1 MGRRP
6 FVAGN
11 WKMHGTSKTI
21 ARLLEGLRRG
31 CDRAETAELVVFPPY
46 IFIPQCKEVLLRT
59 QISWG
64 AQDVSEHKIGA
75 YTSEISARMLRDF
88 LCRYVIVGH
97 SERRWKLND
106 ETNESVAR
114 KVRRALENG
123 IRPILC
129 IGESK
134 AQHEAGETFEIVQE
148 QLAVVLRMHDNRA
161 AVSLSGMVIAYE
173 PIWAVGTGKNAS
185 PIQAETV
192 HAAIRKQLRQHDVT
206 LAEDTRIVYGG
217 SVKPENARALFT
229 MANIDGALVGKA
241 SLKAEQFLQIGEQ
254 CNQL

>member
-11 WKMHGTSKTI
+11 WKMHGTSETI
-21 ARLLEGLRRG
+21 AKLLEGLKRG
-31 CDRAETAELVVFPPY
+31 CERVEIAELVVFPPY

-64 AQDVSEHKIGA
+64 AQDVSEHKDGA
-75 YTSEISARMLRDF
+75 YTSEISATMLRDF
-88 LCRYVIVGH
+88 LCRYVILGH
-97 SERRWKLND
+97 SERWKFHD

-114 KVRRALENG
+114 KVKRALESG

-129 IGESK
+129 LGETE
-134 AQHEAGETFEIVQE
+134 AQREAGETFEIVRE
-148 QLAVVLRMHDNRA
+148 QLAVVLRIHDNRTA
-161 AVSLSGMVIAYE
+161 LSGMVIAYE
-173 PIWAVGTGKNAS
+173 PIWAIGTGKNAS
-185 PIQAETV
+185 PLQVEAV
-192 HAAIRKQLRQHDVT
+192 HAAIREQLRQYDTT

-217 SVKPENARALFT
+217 SVKPENAKALFA
-229 MANIDGALVGKA
+229 MVNIDGALVGEA
-241 SLKAEQFLQIGEQ
+241 SLKAEQFLKIGEQ